1 MALFPDIVG
10 QNLALAILRRAL
22 VTEAAHAYL
31 FAGPVG
37 VGKSDAAIEFA
48 AGLICADNGCGDCD
62 ACRRVRA
69 GIHPDVETIAPEG
82 TFILLDQVRAVNED
96 IVLRPFEAT
105 VRVYIVLGA
114 ETMNK
119 EAANAVLK
127 TLEEPPPHAHF
138 ILVSSYPEQLLP
150 TIVSRC
156 QRVPFGPTPAPLL
169 TQHLV
174 DRYGLPVSEAVAY
187 ARAAQG
193 NLAFGRAL
201 AANISVREWRDRLI
215 GWAKGIPATS
225 AYDVQIMLDEIL
237 AAVEG
242 QADVRVEAFGARK
255 AADLDWA
262 ADARSR
268 TRIEK
273 LHEQRAKRER
283 RRAVTDGLDEVM
295 RTFAAWYRD
304 LAAAAVGA
312 ERAVAN
318 YDYLG
323 ELQGESFPARVEAYL
338 GAVDATCG
346 AMRRFRYNVDA
357 RLALEDMVL
366 SMKEALL

>member
-1 MALFPDIVG
+1 VPLFADIVG
-10 QNLALAILRRAL
+10 QELALAILRRAL

-31 FAGPVG
+31 FTGPVG
-37 VGKSDAAIEFA
+37 VGKSEAAVEFA
-48 AGLICADNGCGDCD
+48 AGLVCADGGCGECD
-62 ACRRVRA
+62 ACRRVRQ

-96 IVLRPFEAT
+96 IVLRPFEAS
-105 VRVYIVLGA
+105 VRVYVVLAA

-127 TLEEPPPHAHF
+127 TLEEPPSHAHF
-138 ILVSSYPEQLLP
+138 LLVSSYPEQLLP

-169 TQHLV
+169 AGHLV
-174 DRYGLPVSEAVAY
+174 ERYRLRDDTAVAY

-193 NLAFGRAL
+193 NLAYGRAL
-201 AANISVREWRDRLI
+201 ATSASVREWRDRLI
-215 GWAKGIPATS
+215 HWAQGIPATS
-225 AYDVQIMLDEIL
+225 PNEVQVMVDEIL
-237 AAVEG
+237 AAVER
-242 QADVRVEAFGARK
+242 QADVRVEALAVRK

-268 TRIEK
+268 ARIEK
-273 LHEQRAKRER
+273 VHEQRVKRER
-283 RRAVTDGLDEVM
+283 RRAVTNGLDEVM
-295 RTFAAWYRD
+295 RVFAAWYRD

-312 ERAVAN
+312 EGAVAN
-318 YDYLG
+318 HDYLR
-323 ELQGESFPARVEAYL
+323 ELQRDSFPARVEAYM
-338 GAVDATCG
+338 GAVDATRR
-346 AMRRFRYNVDA
+346 ATRRFRYNVDA

>member
-1 MALFPDIVG
+1 MPLFADIVG
-10 QNLALAILRRAL
+10 QDLALAILRRAL

-37 VGKSDAAIEFA
+37 VGKSEAAVEFA
-48 AGLICADNGCGDCD
+48 AGLICADGGCGDCD

-82 TFILLDQVRAVNED
+82 TNILIDQVRAVNED
-96 IVLRPFEAT
+96 VVLRPFEAT
-105 VRVYIVLGA
+105 VRVYIVLAA

-138 ILVSSYPEQLLP
+138 ILVSGYPEQLLS

-156 QRVPFGPTPAPLL
+156 QRVPFGPTPAPEIARF
-169 TQHLV
+169 LV
-174 DRYGLPVSEAVAY
+174 ERYDVSDSEAMAY

-193 NLAFGRAL
+193 SLAFGRAL
-201 AANISVREWRDRLI
+201 ATSASVREWRDRLI

-225 AYDVQIMLDEIL
+225 AYDVQLMLDEIL

-242 QADVRVEAFGARK
+242 QADVRVETLSARK

-268 TRIEK
+268 ARIER

-304 LAAAAVGA
+304 LTAAAVGA
-312 ERAVAN
+312 EGAVVN
-318 YDYLG
+318 YDYLH
-323 ELQGESFPARVEAYL
+323 ELQAEAFPARVEAYL
-338 GAVDATCG
+338 GAVDATRG

-357 RLALEDMVL
+357 RCALEDMVL